1 MTSDVHLQIP
11 SSSPDSY
18 VPCSINSSNYV
29 SISTWAIIRKKT
41 PEEDL
46 DPHTNSVFLQ
56 VYLL

>member
-29 SISTWAIIRKKT
+29 SISTWAIYKK
-41 PEEDL
+41 EDTWRRSW
-46 DPHTNSVFLQ
+46 HTYQ
-56 VYLL
+56 